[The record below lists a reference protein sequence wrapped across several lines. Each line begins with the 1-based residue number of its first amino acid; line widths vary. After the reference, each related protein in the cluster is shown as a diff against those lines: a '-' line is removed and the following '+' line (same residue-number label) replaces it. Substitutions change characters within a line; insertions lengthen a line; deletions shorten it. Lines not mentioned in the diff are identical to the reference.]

1 MFLIFQTLI
10 RYDAKNQVVRF
21 LTEKIRFGERMAKM
35 NKTCCTRK
43 IRVHL
48 LTNMLVLLMLVV
60 LPVRAEVP
68 SVASVMDK
76 LTLMLCE
83 GKNAEILAALDN
95 EKILSVLTPEQRRI
109 LSTEYWQFDVNVPV
123 IVSVV
128 RDTDQKDAPFWLEES
143 GFRKTDMTVRNENYR
158 YEVWQK
164 NFPAGRVGLGINGFD
179 RHRPHYFVGVGP
191 QKAGE
196 AVTISNSVPAPQ
208 AVHAFTKGAAVYL
221 DWPDL
226 GLTEVPAALEGQML
240 LPTIRGRAREAQLIG
255 AFRETPH
262 RSTDSPDMT
271 VLTWSEDPKTT
282 QTLQWRTSAASS
294 AYKRVQYREK
304 ESTPEMPWA
313 SADAETTELYDRNIV
328 NDRRVNWHTAILTGL
343 RPDTVYAYAIGEG
356 NPDDGGMFI
365 SEFRTAPDKEKPFT
379 FLWMS
384 DTHNRLD
391 NAAVLAAAWQKHPDA
406 AFLTISGDL
415 VGTGQERDCW
425 DQLFQN
431 YAPFLRERP
440 LMPSIGNHDAIDGLG
455 SDLYRTLFRLPDN
468 GPEGLQRGQ
477 SYSLRY
483 GSLLM
488 ISLDATEEVAVQ
500 RSWLEKTLRDTD
512 AAWKV
517 AVFHF
522 PPYAIY
528 REYPDIER
536 EWLPLFDQY
545 HVDLVLSG
553 HVHHYLRTWPLKGG
567 QRVETPADG
576 TIYMISVSI
585 DGPPE
590 FGGSPEYAEIVHR
603 DGHATCVAFTVS
615 AARLVMNAY
624 TADGSVYDTF
634 TINK

>member
-1 MFLIFQTLI
+1 MNNTGHI
-10 RYDAKNQVVRF
+10 RDDRQILR
-21 LTEKIRFGERMAKM
+21 TS
-35 NKTCCTRK
+35 
-43 IRVHL
+43 L
-48 LTNMLVLLMLVV
+48 LLLLLLAA

-68 SVASVMDK
+68 SVASVMDE
-76 LTLMLCE
+76 LTSMLCE
-83 GKNAEILAALDN
+83 GKNAEVLASLDN
-95 EKILSVLTPEQRRI
+95 EKILAVLTPEQRRI
-109 LSTEYWQFDVNVPV
+109 LGTEYWQFDVNVPV
-123 IVSVV
+123 TVSVV
-128 RDTDQKDAPFWLEES
+128 RDTDQKDAPFWLEAS
-143 GFRKTDMTVRNENYR
+143 GFQKTDLTVRNENYR

-179 RHRPHYFVGVGP
+179 RHRPHYFVGVAP
-191 QKAGE
+191 QTAGQ
-196 AVTISNSVPAPQ
+196 AVTISNPVPAPQ
-208 AVHAFTKGAAVYL
+208 ATHAFTKGAAVYL

-226 GLTEVPAALEGQML
+226 GLTEVPEALEGQVL
-240 LPTIRGRAREAQLIG
+240 LPTIRGRARDAQLIG

-262 RSTDSPDMT
+262 RSTDGPDMT
-271 VLTWSEDPKTT
+271 VLTWSDDPKTT
-282 QTLQWRTSAASS
+282 QTLQWRTNVTSTACN
-294 AYKRVQYREK
+294 RVQYREK
-304 ESTPEMPWA
+304 ASAPETPWA
-313 SADAETTELYDRNIV
+313 SMDAETTELYDRNIV
-328 NDRRVNWHTAILTGL
+328 NDRRVLWHTITLTGL
-343 RPDTVYAYAIGEG
+343 RPDTVYAYAIGQG
-356 NPDDGGMFI
+356 NPDEGGMFL
-365 SEFRTAPDKEKPFT
+365 SEFRTAPEEEKPFT

-391 NAAVLAAAWQKHPDA
+391 NAAVLAAAWQKHPET

-468 GPEGLQRGQ
+468 GPEGLKRGQ

-483 GSLLM
+483 GNLLL

-512 AAWKV
+512 AMWKV

-522 PPYAIY
+522 PPYAIN
-528 REYPDIER
+528 RDYPEIER
-536 EWLPLFDQY
+536 EWIPLFDQY
-545 HVDLVLSG
+545 HLDVALSG
-553 HVHHYLRTWPLKGG
+553 HVHHYLRTWPLKAGK
-567 QRVETPADG
+567 RVETPADG

-590 FGGSPEYAEIVHR
+590 FGAAPDYAEIVHR
-603 DGHATCVAFTVS
+603 DGHATCVAFS
-615 AARLVMNAY
+615 ISGAQLVMNAY
-624 TADGSVYDTF
+624 TADGSIYDTF